1 MKRIV
6 LTGPTGVI
14 GMALIHLCIQK
25 NIEVFAICREN
36 SSHISRIPK
45 HPLVHVLE
53 CSLNRLGV
61 YDISKIPKCDIFY
74 HLAWEATI
82 GADRNN
88 TYLQLQNISY
98 TLDAVELAATLGCDT
113 FVGAGSQAEY
123 GKYEGDLSGN
133 TPAFPETGY
142 GIAKLCAGQM
152 SRIECEKR
160 GIKHIW
166 CRILS
171 VYGPYG
177 NEKTMI
183 ISVIRQLLK
192 KEKPLL
198 TKGEQVWDYLYSSD
212 AASALYLLGCHGIN
226 NKIYCVGSG
235 NARPLKEYLYMI
247 KGETHSA
254 APLGIG
260 EVPYSDG
267 QVMYLCAD
275 IGDLR
280 RDTGFMPKIGF
291 REGIRQTIEWVRKNE
306 NVDGYGILQK

>member
-1 MKRIV
+1 MVDMKRIV

-14 GMALIHLCIQK
+14 GMALIYLCIQK

-36 SSHISRIPK
+36 SSRISRIPK

-53 CSLNRLGV
+53 CSLDRLGV
-61 YDISKIPKCDIFY
+61 YDISKMPECDTFY

-82 GADRNN
+82 GTDRNN
-88 TYLQLQNISY
+88 TCLQLQNISH
-98 TLDAVELAATLGCDT
+98 TLDAVELAARLGCDT

-123 GKYEGDLSGN
+123 GKYEGNLSGN

-212 AASALYLLGCHGIN
+212 AARALYLIGCYGIN
-226 NKIYCVGSG
+226 NKIYCIGSG
-235 NARPLKEYLYMI
+235 NARPLKEYIYII
-247 KGETHSA
+247 KEETQSA
-254 APLGIG
+254 TSLGIG

-275 IGDLR
+275 IGDLQ
-280 RDTGFMPKIGF
+280 RDTGFLPEIGF
-291 REGIRQTIEWVRKNE
+291 REGIRRTIEWVRENE
-306 NVDGYGILQK
+306 NVD